1 MTISKSAQTILLTLL
16 IGAGVGMAA
25 CGKEE
30 SALDK
35 AKDSVGDALNLREH
49 EKLKDAAEDA
59 KAAVQDAAAG
69 VKEEVKKATEK

>member
-1 MTISKSAQTILLTLL
+1 MTISKSAKTILLTLL

-30 SALDK
+30 STLDK

-69 VKEEVKKATEK
+69 VKEEVKKAAEK